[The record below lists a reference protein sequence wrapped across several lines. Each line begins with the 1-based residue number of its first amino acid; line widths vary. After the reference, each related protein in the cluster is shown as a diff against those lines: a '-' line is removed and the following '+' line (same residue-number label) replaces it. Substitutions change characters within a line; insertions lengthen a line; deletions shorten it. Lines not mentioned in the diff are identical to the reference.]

1 MTDRRLLLE
10 LSIVLILKMLLLFA
24 LWWVFVRDERVN
36 VDAEHA
42 ARAIVGATI
51 TTVTTP
57 ATPEQQGAQHGR

>member
-24 LWWVFVRDERVN
+24 LWWAFVRDERVS

-51 TTVTTP
+51 TTVITS